1 MAEKARAKPRPRI
14 AVRLGLSWSVSLT
27 ARILAV
33 NVIALALMAG
43 SLFYI
48 DSYRRELLAERY
60 RLAQSEAEITAD
72 ALAEED
78 TASRRALIARIGSEQ
93 ALRLRLFDPA
103 GRLVGDSFALARPSF
118 VLIDPAAEPWYQDA
132 ARLLDRAMDF
142 VLGAPPV
149 PAYRDPVRSD
159 AAAWPE
165 VAAALARHET
175 RINHQAAPDRT
186 PIILAATPVGNDGS
200 ALLATRNARDIT
212 DNVRMARQ
220 TLAIIVGGALGV
232 SILLSLFLAR
242 TIVEPLRKL
251 VRAAVR
257 VRLGRD
263 RSVVVPRLPDRRD
276 EIGLLARAISDMSGA
291 LRQRIDEVESFAA
304 DVAHELKNPLTSLRS
319 ALESLDRVEAPDLR
333 HQLITIAQDDVRR
346 IDFLVS
352 EIADAS
358 RIDAQLSR
366 TTFEPLDMGGLV
378 RALVGERDQRGVNGD
393 CPVSIVVE
401 NGEHEDASREG
412 SGREEVNDATDPGL
426 TVAGDAPRLE
436 RVLQNLL
443 DNAVSFSPPGGAIEI
458 TLGHDGGRV
467 KIAVADH
474 GPGIP
479 ASARE
484 RIFERF
490 HSLRPSREEFGKH
503 SGLGLAIARTIVEAH
518 YGRLIATDRTDG
530 APGARL
536 LVSLPAWQPEA

>member
-1 MAEKARAKPRPRI
+1 
-14 AVRLGLSWSVSLT
+14 
-27 ARILAV
+27 
-33 NVIALALMAG
+33 
-43 SLFYI
+43 
-48 DSYRRELLAERY
+48 
-60 RLAQSEAEITAD
+60 
-72 ALAEED
+72 
-78 TASRRALIARIGSEQ
+78 
-93 ALRLRLFDPA
+93 
-103 GRLVGDSFALARPSF
+103 
-118 VLIDPAAEPWYQDA
+118 
-132 ARLLDRAMDF
+132 MDF
-142 VLGAPPV
+142 VLGAPPI
-149 PAYRDPVRSD
+149 PDYRDPARSD

-165 VAAALARHET
+165 IAAALAGHRT
-175 RINHQAAPDRT
+175 RINHKAAPDRT
-186 PIILAATPVGNDGS
+186 PVIIAATPVGRDGS
-200 ALLATRNARDIT
+200 ALLVTRNARDIT

-220 TLAIIVGGALGV
+220 TLAFIVGGALGV
-232 SILLSLFLAR
+232 SVLLSLFLAR

-319 ALESLDRVEAPDLR
+319 ALESLDRVEQPELR
-333 HQLITIAQDDVRR
+333 RQLIGIAQDDVRR
-346 IDFLVS
+346 IDFLVT

-358 RIDAQLSR
+358 RIDAQISR
-366 TTFEPLDMGGLV
+366 TTFEPFDMGSLV
-378 RALVGERDQRGVNGD
+378 RALVAERDQRGVNAD
-393 CPVSIVVE
+393 CRVSIVREAGIV
-401 NGEHEDASREG
+401 EG
-412 SGREEVNDATDPGL
+412 SLGQQAGDL

-443 DNAVSFSPPGGAIEI
+443 DNAVSFSPPGGAIEV
-458 TLGHDGGRV
+458 TLGRV
-467 KIAVADH
+467 DNRVRIAVADH

-490 HSLRPSREEFGKH
+490 HSLRPASEEFGKH

-518 YGRLIATDRTDG
+518 FGRLVATDRTDG

-536 LVSLPAWQPEA
+536 LVSLPAWQPGA

>member
-1 MAEKARAKPRPRI
+1 MAEKSRAKPRPRL
-14 AVRLGLSWSVSLT
+14 AVRLGLSWRISLT

-33 NVIALALMAG
+33 NIIALALLAG

-60 RLAQSEAEITAD
+60 RLARSEAEITAN
-72 ALAEED
+72 ALAGVPGPQ
-78 TASRRALIARIGSEQ
+78 RLGQRLGLIARIGSEQ
-93 ALRLRLFDPA
+93 DLRLRLFDPA
-103 GRLVGDSFALARPSF
+103 GRLVADSFALAPPSYQL
-118 VLIDPAAEPWYQDA
+118 VDPAAEPWYQDA
-132 ARLLDRAMDF
+132 ARLLDRGMDLL
-142 VLGAPPV
+142 LGAPPI
-149 PAYRDPVRSD
+149 PDYRDPAD
-159 AAAWPE
+159 TTAHAWPE
-165 VAAALARHET
+165 LASALASGRTQVSHK
-175 RINHQAAPDRT
+175 AAPDRT
-186 PIILAATPVGNDGS
+186 PVIIAATPVGSDGTS
-200 ALLATRNARDIT
+200 LLVTRNARDIT
-212 DNVRMARQ
+212 ENVRMARQ

-263 RSVVVPRLPDRRD
+263 RSVIVPRLPDRRD

-291 LRQRIDEVESFAA
+291 LRQRIDAVESFAA

-319 ALESLDRVEAPDLR
+319 ALENLERVAEPALR
-333 HQLITIAQDDVRR
+333 RQLLGIAKDDVRR

-366 TTFEPLDMGGLV
+366 TTFEPVDMLRLV
-378 RALVGERDQRGVNGD
+378 KALVGEREQRGVNAA
-393 CPVSIVVE
+393 CTVAVI
-401 NGEHEDASREG
+401 REG
-412 SGREEVNDATDPGL
+412 SDDLMVP
-426 TVAGDAPRLE
+426 GDASRLE

-443 DNAVSFSPPGGAIEI
+443 DNAVSFSPQGSPIEV
-458 TLGHDGGRV
+458 TLSAADGRV
-467 KIAVADH
+467 RIAVADH

-479 ASARE
+479 EGVRE

-490 HSLRPSREEFGKH
+490 HSLRPEQEEFGKH
-503 SGLGLAIARTIVEAH
+503 SGLGLAIARTIIEAH
-518 YGRLIATDRTDG
+518 FGKLIATDRTDG
-530 APGARL
+530 RPGACL
-536 LVSLPAWQPEA
+536 LVSLPAWKGD